1 MGKNR
6 TPRTFEI
13 ALSGIC
19 CAVAAGALAL
29 GLLSGYLIATG
40 YLIGIVALMVPLSK
54 QLYRGAFLAYVG
66 TVILAIV
73 LGAVVRFW
81 DLVPFAMFFGIH
93 PLVNALQLKY
103 RINKWLAYAVKALWF
118 DGTLIAAYFLIYVVG
133 DSSSRAGRRVYC
145 RLETVRNNFHCGHG
159 CFFALRLSYFLFA
172 DRCEQTCIQDK
183 KMNYEN
189 ESVYE
194 EQLERA
200 EK

>member
-29 GLLSGYLIATG
+29 GVFSGYLTATG

-133 DSSSRAGRRVYC
+133 GIVLPEPVAAFIAGWRLYVIIFTAGTAVFLLYDYLIFSLQTGVNKLVY
-145 RLETVRNNFHCGHG
+145 R
-159 CFFALRLSYFLFA
+159 
-172 DRCEQTCIQDK
+172 IK
-183 KMNYEN
+183 K
-189 ESVYE
+189 
-194 EQLERA
+194 
-200 EK
+200 

>member
-1 MGKNR
+1 
-6 TPRTFEI
+6 
-13 ALSGIC
+13 
-19 CAVAAGALAL
+19 
-29 GLLSGYLIATG
+29 
-40 YLIGIVALMVPLSK
+40 MVPLSK

-133 DSSSRAGRRVYC
+133 GIVLPEPVAAFIAGWRLYVIIFTAGTAVFLLYDYLIFSLQTGVNKLVY
-145 RLETVRNNFHCGHG
+145 R
-159 CFFALRLSYFLFA
+159 
-172 DRCEQTCIQDK
+172 IK
-183 KMNYEN
+183 K
-189 ESVYE
+189 
-194 EQLERA
+194 
-200 EK
+200 